1 MSCVLGIKRGS
12 LITMYVCVYHIECR
26 YGEMCIVC
34 NTITYIGRYMR
45 ISKAKKRKKG
55 SMLVCRKIHRCR
67 LKVTKASAVN
77 KMVEASDGGFGV
89 ISDKPF
95 AINHVVGRHGFVPF
109 VNGV

>member
-1 MSCVLGIKRGS
+1 
-12 LITMYVCVYHIECR
+12 
-26 YGEMCIVC
+26 MCIVC

-45 ISKAKKRKKG
+45 ISKAKKRKKVN
-55 SMLVCRKIHRCR
+55 MLVCRKIHRCR

-77 KMVEASDGGFGV
+77 KMVEASDRRFGV